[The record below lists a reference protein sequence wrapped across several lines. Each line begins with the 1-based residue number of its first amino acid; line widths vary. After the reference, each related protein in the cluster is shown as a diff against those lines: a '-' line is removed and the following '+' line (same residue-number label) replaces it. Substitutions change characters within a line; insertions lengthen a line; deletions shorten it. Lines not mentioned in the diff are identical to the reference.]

1 VRSNPLDLVAIVRLS
16 RATYQEMMQNLLRA
30 TGYDVVALPLVA
42 GASARSLQDIH
53 VARRVR
59 PPSQEEHLD
68 RWKPELAGRDRDSRD
83 LFRAVRGLYVL
94 HCHNLEH
101 EDAGMTLNLEVS

>member
-1 VRSNPLDLVAIVRLS
+1 
-16 RATYQEMMQNLLRA
+16 MQNLLRA

-83 LFRAVRGLYVL
+83 LFRAVRGLSTCST
-94 HCHNLEH
+94 CHNFEH